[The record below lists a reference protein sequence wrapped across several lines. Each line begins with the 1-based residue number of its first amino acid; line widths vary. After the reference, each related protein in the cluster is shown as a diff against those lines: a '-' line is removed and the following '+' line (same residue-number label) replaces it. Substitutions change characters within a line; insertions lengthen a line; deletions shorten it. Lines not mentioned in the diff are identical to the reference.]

1 MTVIIDD
8 KIIVKKHCWSQVFL
22 NHLSAIVMYWR
33 KCQFILCHQKELLKK
48 NISFISEVAYFCQ
61 VYTVTCPH
69 RKYIIWGFKDV
80 SFKDV
85 QNHNYILIIILL
97 MVLNKSEECFPFL
110 MLKNRN
116 CLTKSELQN
125 VLAVVPIIISSLNV
139 KKLAG
144 NFIYD
149 KAHSKVDVQAF

>member
-1 MTVIIDD
+1 
-8 KIIVKKHCWSQVFL
+8 
-22 NHLSAIVMYWR
+22 
-33 KCQFILCHQKELLKK
+33 
-48 NISFISEVAYFCQ
+48 
-61 VYTVTCPH
+61 
-69 RKYIIWGFKDV
+69 
-80 SFKDV
+80 
-85 QNHNYILIIILL
+85 

-125 VLAVVPIIISSLNV
+125 VLHVGVVPIIISSLNV

>member
-1 MTVIIDD
+1 MPIHFVSPKRII
-8 KIIVKKHCWSQVFL
+8 
-22 NHLSAIVMYWR
+22 
-33 KCQFILCHQKELLKK
+33 KK
-48 NISFISEVAYFCQ
+48 NISFINEVAYFCQ

-125 VLAVVPIIISSLNV
+125 VLGVVPIIISSL